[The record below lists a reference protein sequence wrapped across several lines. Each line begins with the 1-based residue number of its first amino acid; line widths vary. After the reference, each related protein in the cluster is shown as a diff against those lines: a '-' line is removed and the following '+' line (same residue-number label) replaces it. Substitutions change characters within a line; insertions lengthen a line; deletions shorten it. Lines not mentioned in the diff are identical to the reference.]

1 MHMQVGYLVS
11 EVGVPESRIPDL
23 VERCPKLLGCS
34 INKNLR
40 PTVLFF
46 QQELKLDK
54 DKMSSI
60 VTKYPTLLGLSI
72 DNNLR
77 PKVLSLQSRK
87 YTYAATILHIYA
99 HMILVVSLKSTLPSS
114 GKPTS
119 IHQFRSCVV

>member
-1 MHMQVGYLVS
+1 MQVGYLVS
-11 EVGVPESRIPDL
+11 ELGVPESRIPDL

-54 DKMSSI
+54 NKLSDI

-77 PKVLSLQSRK
+77 PKVPLSCNCVQPSHVCSVNS
-87 YTYAATILHIYA
+87 I
-99 HMILVVSLKSTLPSS
+99 HMQLIPVVSLLL
-114 GKPTS
+114 
-119 IHQFRSCVV
+119 FLML